1 MSSGFSFVRR
11 QENIQRLKNETFDLL
26 IVGGGING
34 AGVARDAS
42 LRGMKV
48 ALIEKNDFS
57 SGTSCRS
64 SKLIHGG
71 IRYLENLEF
80 HLVFEALSE
89 REKLFQ
95 MAPHLVHPLRFL
107 LPVYQHS
114 RVGMFKMSLGMWLYD
129 ALSMFRAPQ
138 LHERLDP
145 VETMQRMPSLQ
156 PKELVGSYVYSDAY
170 MDDDRLAIETLR
182 CADRH
187 QAALASYVQAGASDF
202 TNEIKT
208 VQCQDL
214 LGNEKFHVKARHV
227 ISCSGPW
234 TDQVGLGWFSDWKK
248 MMRPTKGV
256 HITFQNKDF
265 PLSSAMVMEEGGRIV
280 FAIPRHD
287 MVIVGTTDTDFKE
300 SPDQVQ
306 VQAKDVEYLLQ
317 VLKDYFPGV
326 VLGKENIQ
334 GAYAGVRPLVHDG
347 SSSEGKTSREHTIF
361 SRQEGVTFVAG
372 GKYTTYRLMSQQIV
386 DQALAFFPME
396 DKVQWRSVD
405 TSGLM
410 SPWASAEKVE
420 MTQAV
425 VQKMSFSQMSLQQAL
440 QLVFRHGEEALH
452 LFRKWGCDRTYWA
465 YEALHA
471 LDSTMCLN
479 IVDFF
484 IRRTPLF
491 LANQDHGKQI
501 LPEILPLFQE
511 FLRWSDQQT
520 QQQVQQYHEFCER
533 ELAWQKSIR
542 V

>member
-1 MSSGFSFVRR
+1 MSAGFSSIRR
-11 QENIQRLKNETFDLL
+11 QENIQRLQNEVFDLL

-42 LRGMKV
+42 MRGMKV
-48 ALIEKNDFS
+48 ALVEQGDFS

-114 RVGMFKMSLGMWLYD
+114 RVGMLKMSLGMWLYD

-138 LHERLDP
+138 LHERLDAK
-145 VETMQRMPSLQ
+145 ETMTRMPSLQ
-156 PKELVGSYVYSDAY
+156 PKDLVGSYVYSDAY
-170 MDDDRLAIETLR
+170 MDDDRLSIETLR

-187 QAALASYVQAGASDF
+187 HAALVNYVCAGKSDLSK
-202 TNEIKT
+202 EIKT
-208 VQCQDL
+208 VECKDVL
-214 LGNEKFHVKARHV
+214 TEKKFQVKARHI

-234 TDQVGLGWFSDWKK
+234 TDLVGSDWFSDWKK
-248 MMRPTKGV
+248 RMRPTKGV

-300 SPDQVQ
+300 SPDQVR
-306 VQAKDVEYLLQ
+306 VEEKDIQYLLQ
-317 VLKDYFPGV
+317 VIKDYFPGIS
-326 VLGKENIQ
+326 LEKENIC
-334 GAYAGVRPLVHDG
+334 GAYAGVRPLVQDG

-361 SRQEGVTFVAG
+361 SREEGVTFVAG
-372 GKYTTYRLMSQQIV
+372 GKYTTYRLMAQQIV
-386 DQALAFFPME
+386 DQALSFFPIE
-396 DKVQWRSVD
+396 EKVRWRSVE
-405 TSGLM
+405 TSGLI
-410 SPWASAEKVE
+410 SPWASHEKMAATQSAVLRMNFTR
-420 MTQAV
+420 MTQ
-425 VQKMSFSQMSLQQAL
+425 QQVH
-440 QLVFRHGEEALH
+440 QLVFRHGEEALY
-452 LFRKWGCDRTYWA
+452 LFQKWGTDRTYWS

-479 IVDFF
+479 LVDFF

-491 LANQDHGKQI
+491 LSDPQHGENI
-501 LPEILPLFQE
+501 LSQILPLFQE
-511 FLRWSDQQT
+511 FLGWSEDQA
-520 QQQVQQYHEFCER
+520 QQQVKSYHRFCEQ
-533 ELAWQKSIR
+533 ELAWKK
-542 V
+542 VEGV

>member
-138 LHERLDP
+138 LHERLDSK
-145 VETMQRMPSLQ
+145 ETMQRMPSLQ

-187 QAALASYVQAGASDF
+187 QSALVSYVQVGTSDF

-208 VQCQDL
+208 VQCHDL
-214 LGNEKFHVKARHV
+214 LGNEKFQVRARHV

-234 TDQVGLGWFSDWKK
+234 TDEVGSGWFSDWKK

-317 VLKDYFPGV
+317 VLKDYFPGIA
-326 VLGKENIQ
+326 LGKENIQ

-386 DQALAFFPME
+386 DQALSFFSME
-396 DKVQWRSVD
+396 EKVQWKSVD
-405 TSGLM
+405 TSCLI
-410 SPWASAEKVE
+410 SPWASAEKME

-425 VQKMSFSQMSLQQAL
+425 VRKMSFSKMSLQQAL

-452 LFRKWGCDRTYWA
+452 LFQKWGHNRTYWA

-491 LANQDHGKQI
+491 LANQDHGQQI

-511 FLRWSDQQT
+511 FLGWSDQQT
-520 QQQVQQYHEFCER
+520 QQQIQKYHEFCEK
-533 ELAWQKSIR
+533 ELAWQKSMR